1 VRAPTQQIRF
11 APLFAVAAVTL
22 MVLSAGGC
30 ARQRQTRVQVADS
43 GRGGQLFAK
52 NCLPCHGASPDA
64 ARIGPSLVNEG
75 QRRSYAEI
83 VRAIEAPDPPMPK
96 LFPGTLTSQDVADIA
111 AYVKN
116 L

>member
-1 VRAPTQQIRF
+1 MRAPIDPPRLRSFF
-11 APLFAVAAVTL
+11 ALAALIL
-22 MVLSAGGC
+22 MGLYPIGC
-30 ARQRQTRVQVADS
+30 ARHQPPEARAAD
-43 GRGGQLFAK
+43 RGHGGDLFAK
-52 NCLPCHGASPDA
+52 NCLPCHGSSPDA

-75 QRRSYAEI
+75 HKRSYAQI

-96 LFPGTLTSQDVADIA
+96 LYPGTLTEADVADIA